1 MSTQRSSALQG
12 IVGVFLAL
20 GIIGGISILGTGG
33 LLSQSVT
40 RADDGAPALD
50 APQAELLAPAPEAE
64 LVEPPLAPEP
74 EDAPELLPAERVGDV
89 EAPAE
94 LVEAEIVEEAAGGE
108 APVDQEAPI
117 IPERVDIQVEQVDLA
132 NDVVL
137 PARDDLTRIFSIL
150 ILSVGV
156 GIAVML
162 SMIFVQRRS

>member
-33 LLSQSVT
+33 LLSQSANS
-40 RADDGAPALD
+40 ADDGAPALD

-74 EDAPELLPAERVGDV
+74 EDAPQPLPAERVADV
-89 EAPAE
+89 DAPAE
-94 LVEAEIVEEAAGGE
+94 VVEEAAAAGE
-108 APVDQEAPI
+108 ASPEQEAPI
-117 IPERVDIQVEQVDLA
+117 ISEVDLQVEQVDLA
-132 NDVVL
+132 NDGL
-137 PARDDLTRIFSIL
+137 PAREDLTRIFSIL

>member
-20 GIIGGISILGTGG
+20 GIIGGISILGMGG
-33 LLSQSVT
+33 LLSQS
-40 RADDGAPALD
+40 ANSANDGAPAFD

-74 EDAPELLPAERVGDV
+74 EDAPQPMPAERVADV
-89 EAPAE
+89 DAPAE
-94 LVEAEIVEEAAGGE
+94 MVEEAAAGE
-108 APVDQEAPI
+108 APRDQEAPI
-117 IPERVDIQVEQVDLA
+117 IPEVDFQVEQVDLA
-132 NDVVL
+132 NDGGL
-137 PARDDLTRIFSIL
+137 PAREDLTRIFSIL
-150 ILSVGV
+150 ILSAGV

>member
-1 MSTQRSSALQG
+1 MSTHRSSALQG

-33 LLSQSVT
+33 LLSQSANI
-40 RADDGAPALD
+40 ADDGAPALD
-50 APQAELLAPAPEAE
+50 APQAELLAPAPEADF
-64 LVEPPLAPEP
+64 VEPALAPEP
-74 EDAPELLPAERVGDV
+74 EDAPQPLPAERVADV
-89 EAPAE
+89 DAPAE
-94 LVEAEIVEEAAGGE
+94 VVEEAAAAGE
-108 APVDQEAPI
+108 AAPEQEAPI

-132 NDVVL
+132 NDVGL
-137 PARDDLTRIFSIL
+137 PAREDLTRIFSIL

>member
-33 LLSQSVT
+33 LLSQSANS
-40 RADDGAPALD
+40 ADGGAPALD
-50 APQAELLAPAPEAE
+50 APQAEFLAPAPEAE
-64 LVEPPLAPEP
+64 LVEPPLALEP
-74 EDAPELLPAERVGDV
+74 EDAPEPLPAERVADV
-89 EAPAE
+89 DAPAE
-94 LVEAEIVEEAAGGE
+94 LVEAEIVEEAAAGQ

-132 NDVVL
+132 NDVGL

-162 SMIFVQRRS
+162 SMIFIQRRS

>member
-33 LLSQSVT
+33 LLSQSAT

-64 LVEPPLAPEP
+64 LVEPPLAPE
-74 EDAPELLPAERVGDV
+74 DAPQPLPAERVADV

-94 LVEAEIVEEAAGGE
+94 LVEAEIVEEAAAGQ
-108 APVDQEAPI
+108 APLDQDAPI

-132 NDVVL
+132 NDIVL
-137 PARDDLTRIFSIL
+137 PAREDLTRIFSIL

-162 SMIFVQRRS
+162 GMIFVQRRS

>member
-33 LLSQSVT
+33 LLSQSANI
-40 RADDGAPALD
+40 ADDGAPAFD
-50 APQAELLAPAPEAE
+50 APQAELLVPALEE
-64 LVEPPLAPEP
+64 DFVEPPLAPEP
-74 EDAPELLPAERVGDV
+74 EEDAPQPLPAERIAVD
-89 EAPAE
+89 APAE
-94 LVEAEIVEEAAGGE
+94 VVEEAAAGE
-108 APVDQEAPI
+108 AAPEQEAPI
-117 IPERVDIQVEQVDLA
+117 ISEVDLQVEQVDLA

-137 PARDDLTRIFSIL
+137 PAREDLTRIFSIV
-150 ILSVGV
+150 ILSVGI